1 MSRETTWRLVLASCL
16 ATLCL
21 IGWAVVEGVR
31 WAAGLMGC
39 V

>member
-1 MSRETTWRLVLASCL
+1 MKRAVWISVLASCL

-31 WAAGLMGC
+31 WAAGLVGC

>member
-1 MSRETTWRLVLASCL
+1 MRRAVWISVFIFGL

-21 IGWAVVEGVR
+21 IGWAVIEGVR
-31 WAAGLMGC
+31 WVAGLMGC